1 MVEQDNTAVG
11 RPRGSIGR
19 IGLGLALASLAAG
32 YATRDNAGASPLPT
46 TLVPQFAVIRIR

>member
-19 IGLGLALASLAAG
+19 IGLGLALASLAAI
-32 YATRDNAGASPLPT
+32 L
-46 TLVPQFAVIRIR
+46 TLSLFNPG